1 MGTKCWPGF
10 QISPINANQCVPD
23 CPTQKGFELQVKN
36 GVPAC
41 VYTTQ
46 PDVYFSLKNLPALTD
61 GQLRDIPSPEAIPRD
76 NWRFWDTYNA
86 VMDAYTKDSAIAI
99 SKIDKDKQLTDA
111 FAALQTAENV
121 RDKSPEAY
129 QEARIRYY
137 TLKNG
142 ESWVAEE
149 QQRIQNGEAREKA
162 EAYVSEYTNLAR
174 REQQQTKTMDVVNA
188 VKDNILSM
196 KDDFELTT
204 GAFAKQLTDLK
215 NQIQMERK
223 KGAIQTASVLTW
235 VSTLL
240 NVILVLVLIVAV
252 VLLIRKV
259 TKTPTYTPTPST
271 S

>member
-1 MGTKCWPGF
+1 
-10 QISPINANQCVPD
+10 
-23 CPTQKGFELQVKN
+23 
-36 GVPAC
+36 
-41 VYTTQ
+41 
-46 PDVYFSLKNLPALTD
+46 
-61 GQLRDIPSPEAIPRD
+61 
-76 NWRFWDTYNA
+76 
-86 VMDAYTKDSAIAI
+86 
-99 SKIDKDKQLTDA
+99 
-111 FAALQTAENV
+111 
-121 RDKSPEAY
+121 
-129 QEARIRYY
+129 
-137 TLKNG
+137 
-142 ESWVAEE
+142 
-149 QQRIQNGEAREKA
+149 
-162 EAYVSEYTNLAR
+162 
-174 REQQQTKTMDVVNA
+174 

>member
-41 VYTTQ
+41 VYKTQ
-46 PDVYFSLKNLPALTD
+46 PDVYFSLKSMPALGDRFLTFF
-61 GQLRDIPSPEAIPRD
+61 PSPATVPSD
-76 NWRFWDTYNA
+76 NPVLVEYNTM
-86 VMDAYTKDSAIAI
+86 MDAYNKDSAVALA
-99 SKIDKDKQLTDA
+99 KVDKDTQLADA

-129 QEARIRYY
+129 QEARVRYY

-149 QQRIQNGEAREKA
+149 QRRIQNGEAREKA

-240 NVILVLVLIVAV
+240 NILLVLALIVAV